1 MAFNSQSNNSGAVL
15 NLAYSAFLGG
25 VYMVTP
31 ENDAFIAEAKKLVGE
46 AEVKKGYTG
55 NTGATAQARKFL
67 KEKGVTFGNIS
78 GKLVHANLRKTE
90 KDGRSFVYVNVCVRD
105 ADGLYCLA
113 VPASHESA
121 QLLTR
126 KLANAKFG
134 EETTIALFAVYEK
147 SQNPDYPDRMFAKH
161 IASVKQNGEEV
172 TGVSPSPIKALVDA
186 QLGKLKESG
195 IDDPE
200 ILKKARNSVANQFHV
215 GLWTDIDAA
224 VAAYKASRSEGAD
237 GAPAASGAPAAP
249 AAEQRPAS
257 SGFDDMDDDIP
268 F

>member
-1 MAFNSQSNNSGAVL
+1 MAFTAQSNNSGSVF

-25 VYMVTP
+25 VYLVTP
-31 ENDAFIAEAKKLVGE
+31 ETDAFIAEAKKLVGE

-78 GKLVHANLRKTE
+78 GKLVHANLRKTD
-90 KDGRSFVYVNVCVRD
+90 KDGRSYTYVNVCVRD

-113 VPASHESA
+113 VPAGHESA

-172 TGVSPSPIKALVDA
+172 TGVSPSPIKTLVDA

-195 IDDPE
+195 IDDKDV
-200 ILKKARNSVANQFHV
+200 LKKARDGVVNQFHF
-215 GLWTDIDAA
+215 GIWTDIDAH
-224 VAAYKASRSEGAD
+224 VASYKASRGDNEAPAPD
-237 GAPAASGAPAAP
+237 EPAPAAAP
-249 AAEQRPAS
+249 QHPAS

>member
-1 MAFNSQSNNSGAVL
+1 MAFNAQSNNSGSVL

-25 VYMVTP
+25 VYLVTP
-31 ENDAFIAEAKKLVGE
+31 ETDALIAEAKKQVGE

-78 GKLVHANLRKTE
+78 GKLVHANLRKTD
-90 KDGRSFVYVNVCVRD
+90 KDGRSYTYVNVCVRD

-113 VPASHESA
+113 VPAGHESA

-134 EETTIALFAVYEK
+134 EETTIAVFALYEK
-147 SQNPDYPDRMFAKH
+147 SENPAYPDRMFAKH

-195 IDDPE
+195 IDDKE
-200 ILKKARNSVANQFHV
+200 VLQKARAGVVNQFHF
-215 GLWTDIDAA
+215 GIWTDIDAN
-224 VAAYKASRSEGAD
+224 VASYKASRGDNE
-237 GAPAASGAPAAP
+237 APASTESASAA
-249 AAEQRPAS
+249 AATS
-257 SGFDDMDDDIP
+257 GGFDDMDDLDIP

>member
-1 MAFNSQSNNSGAVL
+1 MAFNAQSNSSGSVY

-25 VYMVTP
+25 VYLSTP
-31 ENDAFIAEAKKLVGE
+31 ENEAVIAEAKKEVGE
-46 AEVKKGYTG
+46 AEVKKGFTG

-90 KDGRSFVYVNVCVRD
+90 KDGRSFTYVNVCVRD

-113 VPASHESA
+113 VPAGHESA

-147 SQNPDYPDRMFAKH
+147 SENPAYPDRMFAKH

-172 TGVSPSPIKALVDA
+172 AGVSPSPIKALVDA
-186 QLGKLKESG
+186 QLAKLKESG
-195 IDDPE
+195 IE
-200 ILKKARNSVANQFHV
+200 EKEVLQKARAGVVNQFHV
-215 GLWTDIDAA
+215 GIWSDIDAH
-224 VAAYKASRSEGAD
+224 VASYKASRGDNEAQASAGS
-237 GAPAASGAPAAP
+237 APAAA
-249 AAEQRPAS
+249 QHPAS
-257 SGFDDMDDDIP
+257 GGFDDMYDDVP